1 MSAIDSE
8 AVFLSKC
15 SQLGLPEPARQALK
29 RKGWATCGTF
39 AFCVPGEPGRISQDA
54 FKSDVADPI
63 LGTGGDEH
71 VAKLRRLHFE
81 SYALTAAELKRTA
94 EASESDQP
102 RKVPA
107 AEMAARYDVLQSRV
121 KPLRLVDR
129 LEPSHALVNIAAQ
142 MLEDQR
148 VRYVEWAR
156 CTSRAQEI
164 NCVKED
170 QALKLL
176 QSGRQGSVRLV
187 EQATKITADTRSD
200 LQLMQALRRR
210 GVAYELAA
218 VMTFEKHE
226 ELIDT
231 LFLEYQREPLSG
243 FHAVSVD
250 QLQAADREV
259 HVRMA
264 ELTRSGLVPGAD
276 GSLPL
281 DGPVTSV
288 LASSQIQWMLM
299 PRPKGSG
306 SGHGGATTAGNPER
320 PGKPPKK
327 PPPKKVDPTKAS
339 DKDQKADPPGP
350 PNAGGKGGKQRKTRF
365 VMPRGLIGGVPRDD
379 SGNNICFDHNLG
391 KCANAAGACP
401 KGAHVCCYP
410 SCFDAS
416 HVFSYH
422 KAS

>member
-1 MSAIDSE
+1 M
-8 AVFLSKC
+8 
-15 SQLGLPEPARQALK
+15 
-29 RKGWATCGTF
+29 
-39 AFCVPGEPGRISQDA
+39 
-54 FKSDVADPI
+54 
-63 LGTGGDEH
+63 
-71 VAKLRRLHFE
+71 
-81 SYALTAAELKRTA
+81 
-94 EASESDQP
+94 
-102 RKVPA
+102 
-107 AEMAARYDVLQSRV
+107 
-121 KPLRLVDR
+121 
-129 LEPSHALVNIAAQ
+129 
-142 MLEDQR
+142 
-148 VRYVEWAR
+148 
-156 CTSRAQEI
+156 
-164 NCVKED
+164 
-170 QALKLL
+170 
-176 QSGRQGSVRLV
+176 
-187 EQATKITADTRSD
+187 
-200 LQLMQALRRR
+200 
-210 GVAYELAA
+210 AYELAA
-218 VMTFEKHE
+218 LMTFEKHE

-276 GSLPL
+276 GTLPL
-281 DGPVTSV
+281 DGPVTTV

-306 SGHGGATTAGNPER
+306 SGHGGAVATGNPEK

-365 VMPRGLIGGVPRDD
+365 VMPRAVIGGVPRDD

-391 KCANAAGACP
+391 KCTNAAGACP

>member
-29 RKGWATCGTF
+29 RKGWATFGTF

-54 FKSDVADPI
+54 FKADVADPI
-63 LGTGGDEH
+63 LGTDGDEH

-129 LEPSHALVNIAAQ
+129 LEPSHALVNLAAQ

-176 QSGRQGSVRLV
+176 QSGKQGSVRLV

-218 VMTFEKHE
+218 LMTFEKHE

-231 LFLEYQREPLSG
+231 LFLEYQR
-243 FHAVSVD
+243 
-250 QLQAADREV
+250 
-259 HVRMA
+259 
-264 ELTRSGLVPGAD
+264 
-276 GSLPL
+276 
-281 DGPVTSV
+281 
-288 LASSQIQWMLM
+288 
-299 PRPKGSG
+299 
-306 SGHGGATTAGNPER
+306 
-320 PGKPPKK
+320 
-327 PPPKKVDPTKAS
+327 AS

-365 VMPRGLIGGVPRDD
+365 VMPRALIGG
-379 SGNNICFDHNLG
+379 
-391 KCANAAGACP
+391 
-401 KGAHVCCYP
+401 
-410 SCFDAS
+410 
-416 HVFSYH
+416 
-422 KAS
+422 